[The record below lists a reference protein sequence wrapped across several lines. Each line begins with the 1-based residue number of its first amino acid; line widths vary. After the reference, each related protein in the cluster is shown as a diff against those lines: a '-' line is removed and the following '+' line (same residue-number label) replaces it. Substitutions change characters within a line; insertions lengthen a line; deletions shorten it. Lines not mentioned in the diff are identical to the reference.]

1 MTPPSSPSPHDNPQV
16 QSLRRELKNE
26 LIARR
31 QAETEIDRF
40 FDLSLDMLCI
50 ANAEGYFIR
59 LSPAFTRTLGWS
71 LEELMNRP
79 FLEFVHP
86 DDRARTLLEVERQ
99 LDRGEPVLEF
109 QNRYQHQDGSWR
121 SLSWKSTPHSDGTLY
136 AIARD
141 VTDREQAAQ
150 ALRRS
155 HEELE
160 RRVQERTAELQQRN
174 RDLETLLYVSSH
186 DLREPLRS
194 ISNFSQL
201 VRERYGDRLDPKGLD
216 YIDRVVR
223 AAQRMDQLMEDLLTL
238 SRAQRLAMPYED
250 VRGEDLVN
258 AALAQLDE
266 TIRRTGAHVHV
277 APHFP
282 SFRVNKTWVTQA
294 LYNLLANALKFHRP
308 GEVPH
313 IDIAPY
319 RFMEEKDPMVGLV
332 VRDRGIGVEPDQA
345 QRIFQLFYRAVGR
358 EVSGTGAGLAI
369 VQQIAQRHGGRAW
382 VQPRDGGGSE
392 FVLLF
397 GSQAIIE
404 EKPTL

>member
-1 MTPPSSPSPHDNPQV
+1 M
-16 QSLRRELKNE
+16 QSLRRELNTE
-26 LIARR
+26 SIARR
-31 QAETEIDRF
+31 QAETDIDRF

-59 LSPAFTRTLGWS
+59 LNPAFTRTLGWS
-71 LEELMNRP
+71 LDELMSRP
-79 FLEFVHP
+79 FLDFVHP
-86 DDRARTLLEVERQ
+86 DDRASTLLEVERQ
-99 LDRGEPVLEF
+99 IGRGEPVLEF
-109 QNRYQHQDGSWR
+109 QNRYRHQDGSWR
-121 SLSWKSTPHSDGTLY
+121 LLSWKSTAHPDGSLY

-141 VTDREQAAQ
+141 VTEREQTAQ

-201 VRERYGDRLDPKGLD
+201 VRERYADRLDAKGLD
-216 YIDRVVR
+216 YIDRVMR
-223 AAQRMDQLMEDLLTL
+223 AAQHMDQLMEELLTL
-238 SRAQRLAMPYED
+238 SRAQRLAMPYEE
-250 VRGEDLVN
+250 VRGRDLVK

-266 TIRRTGAHVHV
+266 TIRRTGAHVYV

-282 SFRVNKTWVTQA
+282 SFRVNKTWIPQA
-294 LYNLLANALKFHRP
+294 LYNLIANALKFHRP

-319 RFMEEKDPMVGLV
+319 RAIEETIPLVGLV

-345 QRIFQLFYRAVGR
+345 KRIFQLFYRAVGR

-369 VQQIAQRHGGRAW
+369 VQQIAQRHCGRAW
-382 VQPRDGGGSE
+382 VQPREGGGS
-392 FVLLF
+392 
-397 GSQAIIE
+397 
-404 EKPTL
+404 

>member
-1 MTPPSSPSPHDNPQV
+1 MPLSSPPPHDTPQV
-16 QSLRRELKNE
+16 QLLRRELDHQVT
-26 LIARR
+26 ARR
-31 QAETEIDRF
+31 QAEHDIDRF

-71 LEELMNRP
+71 LEELMSRP
-79 FLEFVHP
+79 YLEFVHP
-86 DDRARTLLEVERQ
+86 DDRAITLLEVERQ
-99 LDRGEPVLEF
+99 IGRGEPVLEF

-121 SLSWKSTPHSDGTLY
+121 LLSWKSSPHSDGTLY

-141 VTDREQAAQ
+141 VTDRELAAQ

-160 RRVQERTAELQQRN
+160 HRVQERTAELQQRN

-201 VRERYGDRLDPKGLD
+201 VRERYGDRLDAKGVD
-216 YIDRVVR
+216 YIDRVIR
-223 AAQRMDQLMEDLLTL
+223 AAHRMDQLMEDLLTL
-238 SRAQRLAMPYED
+238 SRAQRMEMPYED
-250 VRGEDLVN
+250 VRGEVLIK
-258 AALAQLDE
+258 AALTQLDE
-266 TIRRTGAHVHV
+266 TIRRTGARVVV
-277 APHFP
+277 AADFP

-294 LYNLLANALKFHRP
+294 LYNLMANALKFHRAGQAP
-308 GEVPH
+308 EIELAPVWLTQDSHPH
-313 IDIAPY
+313 
-319 RFMEEKDPMVGLV
+319 VGIV
-332 VRDRGIGVEPDQA
+332 VRDRGIGVDPSHE
-345 QRIFQLFYRAVGR
+345 QRIFQLFQRAVGR

-369 VQQIAQRHGGRAW
+369 VQQVAQRHGGRAW
-382 VQPRDGGGSE
+382 VQPREGGGSE

-397 GSQAIIE
+397 GRQCTIDA
-404 EKPTL
+404 PP

>member
-1 MTPPSSPSPHDNPQV
+1 MPLSSPPPHDNPQV
-16 QSLRRELKNE
+16 QLLRRELNNE
-26 LIARR
+26 LLARR
-31 QAETEIDRF
+31 QAERDIDRF
-40 FDLSLDMLCI
+40 FDLSLDLLCI

-71 LEELMNRP
+71 LEELMSRP
-79 FLEFVHP
+79 FLDFVHP
-86 DDRARTLLEVERQ
+86 DDRANTLLEVERQ
-99 LDRGEPVLEF
+99 IGRGEPVLEF

-121 SLSWKSTPHSDGTLY
+121 LLSWKSSPHTDGSLY

-160 RRVQERTAELQQRN
+160 HRVQERTAELQQRN
-174 RDLETLLYVSSH
+174 RDLETLLHVSSH

-201 VRERYGDRLDPKGLD
+201 VRERYGDRLDAKGID
-216 YIDRVVR
+216 YMGRVIR

-238 SRAQRLAMPYED
+238 SRAQRVEMPYEE
-250 VRGEDLVN
+250 VRGEDLVRTT
-258 AALAQLDE
+258 LTQLDE
-266 TIRRTGAHVHV
+266 TIRRTGARVHV
-277 APHFP
+277 AADFP
-282 SFRVNKTWVTQA
+282 SFRVNTTWVTQA
-294 LYNLLANALKFHRP
+294 LYNLIANALKFYRP
-308 GEVPH
+308 GAVPE
-313 IDIAPY
+313 IDLAPY
-319 RFMEEKDPMVGLV
+319 WLLEETNPMVGLV
-332 VRDRGIGVEPDQA
+332 VRDRGIGVEPEQA
-345 QRIFQLFYRAVGR
+345 QRIFQLFQRAVGR

-369 VQQIAQRHGGRAW
+369 VQQVAHRHGGQAW

-397 GSQAIIE
+397 GSQSMIDP
-404 EKPTL
+404 KPAS

>member
-1 MTPPSSPSPHDNPQV
+1 MPLSSPPPHDNPQM
-16 QSLRRELKNE
+16 QSLRRELSNE
-26 LIARR
+26 LMARR
-31 QAETEIDRF
+31 QAETDIDRF

-71 LEELMNRP
+71 LEELMSRP

-86 DDRARTLLEVERQ
+86 DDRASTLLEVERQ
-99 LDRGEPVLEF
+99 IGRGEPVLEF
-109 QNRYQHQDGSWR
+109 QNRYRHQDGSWR
-121 SLSWKSTPHSDGTLY
+121 LLSWKSSPHTDGSLY

-141 VTDREQAAQ
+141 VTDREEAAQ

-160 RRVQERTAELQQRN
+160 HRVQERTAELQQRN

-201 VRERYGDRLDPKGLD
+201 VRERYGDRLDAKGID
-216 YIDRVVR
+216 YIDRVIR

-238 SRAQRLAMPYED
+238 SRAQRLEMPYEE
-250 VRGEDLVN
+250 VRGDDLVR
-258 AALAQLDE
+258 AALTQLDE
-266 TIRRTGAHVHV
+266 TIRRTGAHVRV
-277 APHFP
+277 AAEFP

-294 LYNLLANALKFHRP
+294 LYNLIANALKFHQP
-308 GEVPH
+308 GAVPE
-313 IDIAPY
+313 IDLAPY
-319 RFMEEKDPMVGLV
+319 RLMEDATPKVGLV
-332 VRDRGIGVEPDQA
+332 VRDRGPGVAPDQA
-345 QRIFQLFYRAVGR
+345 QRIFQLFQRAVGR

-369 VQQIAQRHGGRAW
+369 VQQVAQRHGGRAW
-382 VQPRDGGGSE
+382 VQPREGGGSE

-397 GSQAIIE
+397 GSQAAID
-404 EKPTL
+404 PNPGS

>member
-1 MTPPSSPSPHDNPQV
+1 V
-16 QSLRRELKNE
+16 QSLRRELNTE
-26 LIARR
+26 SIARR
-31 QAETEIDRF
+31 QAETDIDRF

-59 LSPAFTRTLGWS
+59 LNPAFTRTLGWS
-71 LEELMNRP
+71 LDELMSRP
-79 FLEFVHP
+79 FLDFVHP
-86 DDRARTLLEVERQ
+86 DDRASTLLEVERQ
-99 LDRGEPVLEF
+99 IGRGEPVLEF
-109 QNRYQHQDGSWR
+109 QNRYRHQDGSWR
-121 SLSWKSTPHSDGTLY
+121 LLSWKSTAHPDGSLY

-141 VTDREQAAQ
+141 VTEREQTAQ

-201 VRERYGDRLDPKGLD
+201 VRERYADRLDAKGLD

-223 AAQRMDQLMEDLLTL
+223 AAQRMDQLMEELLTL
-238 SRAQRLAMPYED
+238 SRAQRLAMPYEE
-250 VRGEDLVN
+250 VRGRDLVK

-266 TIRRTGAHVHV
+266 TIRRTGAHVYV

-282 SFRVNKTWVTQA
+282 SFRVNKTWIPQA
-294 LYNLLANALKFHRP
+294 LYNLIANALKFHRP

-319 RFMEEKDPMVGLV
+319 RAIEETIPLVGLV

-345 QRIFQLFYRAVGR
+345 KRIFQLFYRAVGR

-369 VQQIAQRHGGRAW
+369 VQQIAQRHCGRAW
-382 VQPRDGGGSE
+382 VQPREGGGS
-392 FVLLF
+392 
-397 GSQAIIE
+397 
-404 EKPTL
+404 

>member
-1 MTPPSSPSPHDNPQV
+1 M
-16 QSLRRELKNE
+16 QSLRRELNTE
-26 LIARR
+26 SIARR
-31 QAETEIDRF
+31 QAETDIDRF

-71 LEELMNRP
+71 LDELMSRP
-79 FLEFVHP
+79 FLDFVHP
-86 DDRARTLLEVERQ
+86 DDRASTLLEVERQ
-99 LDRGEPVLEF
+99 IGRGEPVLEF
-109 QNRYQHQDGSWR
+109 QNRYRHQDGSWR
-121 SLSWKSTPHSDGTLY
+121 LLSWKSTAHPDGSLY

-141 VTDREQAAQ
+141 VTEREQTAQ

-201 VRERYGDRLDPKGLD
+201 VRERYADRLDAKGLD
-216 YIDRVVR
+216 YIDRVMR
-223 AAQRMDQLMEDLLTL
+223 AAQHMDQLMEELLTL
-238 SRAQRLAMPYED
+238 SRAQRLAMPYEE
-250 VRGEDLVN
+250 VRGRDLVK

-282 SFRVNKTWVTQA
+282 SFRVNKTWIPQA
-294 LYNLLANALKFHRP
+294 LYNLIANALKFHRP

-319 RFMEEKDPMVGLV
+319 RVMEETNPFVGLM
-332 VRDRGIGVEPDQA
+332 VRGRGIGVEPDQA
-345 QRIFQLFYRAVGR
+345 QRIFQLFYRTVGR

-369 VQQIAQRHGGRAW
+369 VQQIAQRHGGRVW
-382 VQPRDGGGSE
+382 VQPRDGDGSE

-397 GSQAIIE
+397 GSQSLVDE
-404 EKPTL
+404 TPTA

>member
-1 MTPPSSPSPHDNPQV
+1 MTPPSSPVPHDNPQV

-26 LIARR
+26 LLARR
-31 QAETEIDRF
+31 QAETDIERF

-59 LSPAFTRTLGWS
+59 LSPAFTRALGWS
-71 LEELMNRP
+71 LEELMSRP
-79 FLEFVHP
+79 FLDFVHP
-86 DDRARTLLEVERQ
+86 GDRASTLLEVERQ
-99 LDRGEPVLEF
+99 LGRGEPVLEF

-121 SLSWKSTPHSDGTLY
+121 SLSWKSTPHPDGSLY

-194 ISNFSQL
+194 ISNFSQI
-201 VRERYGDRLDPKGLD
+201 VRERYGDRLDAKGLD

-238 SRAQRLAMPYED
+238 SRAQRVAMPHEE
-250 VRGEDLVN
+250 VRGKDLVN

-266 TIRRTGAHVHV
+266 TIRRTSAHIHV

-282 SFRVNKTWVTQA
+282 SFRVNKTWITQA
-294 LYNLLANALKFHRP
+294 LYNLIANALKFHRP
-308 GEVPH
+308 GEAPY

-319 RFMEEKDPMVGLV
+319 RVMDETTPMVGLV

-369 VQQIAQRHGGRAW
+369 VQQIAHRHGGRAW

-392 FVLLF
+392 FVLVF
-397 GSQAIIE
+397 GSQSIIE
-404 EKPTL
+404 ETPTP

>member
-1 MTPPSSPSPHDNPQV
+1 MPLSSPSPQDNPQV
-16 QSLRRELKNE
+16 QLLRRELSNE

-31 QAETEIDRF
+31 QAETDIDRF

-50 ANAEGYFIR
+50 ADAEGYFVR

-71 LEELMNRP
+71 LEELMSRP
-79 FLEFVHP
+79 FLDFVHP
-86 DDRARTLLEVERQ
+86 DDRASTLLEVERQ
-99 LDRGEPVLEF
+99 IGRGEPVLEF

-121 SLSWKSTPHSDGTLY
+121 LLSWKSSPHTDGSLY

-141 VTDREQAAQ
+141 VTDREEAAQ

-160 RRVQERTAELQQRN
+160 HRVEERTAELQQRN
-174 RDLETLLYVSSH
+174 RDLETLLNVSSH

-201 VRERYGDRLDPKGLD
+201 VRERYGDRLDAKGID
-216 YIDRVVR
+216 YIDRVIR

-238 SRAQRLAMPYED
+238 SRAQRLEMPYEE
-250 VRGEDLVN
+250 VRGDDLVR
-258 AALAQLDE
+258 AALTQLDE
-266 TIRRTGAHVHV
+266 TIRRMGAHVRV
-277 APHFP
+277 AAEFP

-294 LYNLLANALKFHRP
+294 LYNLIANALKFHQP
-308 GEVPH
+308 GAVPE
-313 IDIAPY
+313 IDLAPY
-319 RFMEEKDPMVGLV
+319 RLMEDAIPKVGLV
-332 VRDRGIGVEPDQA
+332 VRDRGPGVAPDQA
-345 QRIFQLFYRAVGR
+345 QRIFQLFQRGVGR

-369 VQQIAQRHGGRAW
+369 VQQVAQRHGGRAW
-382 VQPRDGGGSE
+382 VQPREGGGSE

-397 GSQAIIE
+397 GSHAVID
-404 EKPTL
+404 PNPAS

>member
-1 MTPPSSPSPHDNPQV
+1 MPFSSPSPHDHPQV
-16 QSLRRELKNE
+16 QSLRRELNNE
-26 LIARR
+26 SMARR
-31 QAETEIDRF
+31 QAEADIDRF

-71 LEELMNRP
+71 LDELMSRP

-86 DDRARTLLEVERQ
+86 DDRAGTLLEVERQ
-99 LDRGEPVLEF
+99 IGRGEPVLEF

-121 SLSWKSTPHSDGTLY
+121 LLSWKSTPHVDGSLY

-160 RRVQERTAELQQRN
+160 RRVLERTAELQQRN

-194 ISNFSQL
+194 IANFSQL
-201 VRERYGDRLDPKGLD
+201 LRERYGERLDPKGID
-216 YIDRVVR
+216 YLDRVVR
-223 AAQRMDQLMEDLLTL
+223 AAHRMDQLMEDLLTL
-238 SRAQRLAMPYED
+238 SRAQRLEMPYED
-250 VRGEDLVN
+250 VRGEDLVK
-258 AALAQLDE
+258 AALTQLDE
-266 TIRRTGAHVHV
+266 TIRRTGARVNV
-277 APHFP
+277 AGAFP
-282 SFRVNKTWVTQA
+282 VFRVNRTWVTQA
-294 LYNLLANALKFHRP
+294 LYNLIANALKFHRP
-308 GEVPH
+308 GAVPE

-319 RFMEEKDPMVGLV
+319 RAVEDGSRLMGLV

-345 QRIFQLFYRAVGR
+345 QRIFQLFQRAVGR

-382 VQPRDGGGSE
+382 VQSREGGGSE

-397 GSQAIIE
+397 GTQAIIE
-404 EKPTL
+404 ETPES

>member
-1 MTPPSSPSPHDNPQV
+1 MPLSSPSPQDNPQV
-16 QSLRRELKNE
+16 QLLRRELSNE

-31 QAETEIDRF
+31 QAETDIDRF

-50 ANAEGYFIR
+50 ADAEGYFVR

-71 LEELMNRP
+71 LEELMSRP
-79 FLEFVHP
+79 FLDFVHP
-86 DDRARTLLEVERQ
+86 DDRASTLLEVERQ
-99 LDRGEPVLEF
+99 IGRGEPVLEF

-121 SLSWKSTPHSDGTLY
+121 LLSWKSSPHTDGSLY

-141 VTDREQAAQ
+141 VTDREEAAQ

-160 RRVQERTAELQQRN
+160 HRVQERTAELQQRN
-174 RDLETLLYVSSH
+174 RDLETLLNVSSH

-201 VRERYGDRLDPKGLD
+201 VRERYGDRLDAKGID
-216 YIDRVVR
+216 YIDRVIR

-238 SRAQRLAMPYED
+238 SRAQRLEMPYEE
-250 VRGEDLVN
+250 VRGDDLVR
-258 AALAQLDE
+258 AALTQLDE
-266 TIRRTGAHVHV
+266 TIRRMGAHVRV
-277 APHFP
+277 AAEFP

-294 LYNLLANALKFHRP
+294 LYNLIANALKFHQP
-308 GEVPH
+308 GAVPE
-313 IDIAPY
+313 IDLAPY
-319 RFMEEKDPMVGLV
+319 RLMEDAIPKVGLV
-332 VRDRGIGVEPDQA
+332 VRDRGPGVAPDQA
-345 QRIFQLFYRAVGR
+345 QRIFQLFQRGVGR

-369 VQQIAQRHGGRAW
+369 VQQVAQRHGGRAW
-382 VQPRDGGGSE
+382 VQPREGGGSE

-397 GSQAIIE
+397 GSHAVID
-404 EKPTL
+404 PNPAS

>member
-1 MTPPSSPSPHDNPQV
+1 M
-16 QSLRRELKNE
+16 QSLRRELNNE
-26 LIARR
+26 SIARR
-31 QAETEIDRF
+31 QAETDIDRF

-59 LSPAFTRTLGWS
+59 LSPAFTRMLGWS
-71 LEELMNRP
+71 LDELMSRP

-86 DDRARTLLEVERQ
+86 DDRASTLVEVERQ
-99 LDRGEPVLEF
+99 IGRGEPVLEF
-109 QNRYQHQDGSWR
+109 QNRYRHQDGSWR
-121 SLSWKSTPHSDGTLY
+121 LLSWKSTAHPDGSLY

-141 VTDREQAAQ
+141 VTDREQTAQ

-160 RRVQERTAELQQRN
+160 RRVQERTAELEQRN

-201 VRERYGDRLDPKGLD
+201 VRERYADRLDAKGLD

-238 SRAQRLAMPYED
+238 SRAQRLAMPYEE
-250 VRGEDLVN
+250 VRGGDLVK
-258 AALAQLDE
+258 AALAQLDD

-282 SFRVNKTWVTQA
+282 SFRVNKTWITQA
-294 LYNLLANALKFHRP
+294 LYNLIANALKFHRA

-319 RFMEEKDPMVGLV
+319 RVMEETNPLMGLV
-332 VRDRGIGVEPDQA
+332 VRDRGIGVESDQA

-382 VQPRDGGGSE
+382 VQPREGGGSE

-397 GSQAIIE
+397 GNQSTIE
-404 EKPTL
+404 EAPTP

>member
-1 MTPPSSPSPHDNPQV
+1 MPLSSPPPHDNPQM
-16 QSLRRELKNE
+16 QSLRRELSNE
-26 LIARR
+26 LMARR
-31 QAETEIDRF
+31 QAETDIDRF

-71 LEELMNRP
+71 LEELMSRP

-86 DDRARTLLEVERQ
+86 DDRASTLLEVERQ
-99 LDRGEPVLEF
+99 IGRGEPVLEF

-121 SLSWKSTPHSDGTLY
+121 LLSWKSSPHTDGSLY

-160 RRVQERTAELQQRN
+160 HRVQERTAELQQRN

-201 VRERYGDRLDPKGLD
+201 VRERYGDRLDAKGID
-216 YIDRVVR
+216 YIDRVIR

-238 SRAQRLAMPYED
+238 SRAQRLEMPYEE
-250 VRGEDLVN
+250 VRGDDLAR
-258 AALAQLDE
+258 AALTQLDE
-266 TIRRTGAHVHV
+266 TIRRTGAHVRV
-277 APHFP
+277 AAEFP

-294 LYNLLANALKFHRP
+294 LYNLIANALKFHQP
-308 GEVPH
+308 GAVPE
-313 IDIAPY
+313 IELAPY
-319 RFMEEKDPMVGLV
+319 WLMEDATPKVGLV
-332 VRDRGIGVEPDQA
+332 VRDRGIGVDPDHA
-345 QRIFQLFYRAVGR
+345 QRIFQLFQRAVGR

-369 VQQIAQRHGGRAW
+369 VQQVAQRHGGRAW
-382 VQPRDGGGSE
+382 VQPREGGGSE

-397 GSQAIIE
+397 GSRSVIDPNPAS
-404 EKPTL
+404 

>member
-1 MTPPSSPSPHDNPQV
+1 MPFSSLPPQDHPQV
-16 QSLRRELKNE
+16 QSLRRELTNE
-26 LIARR
+26 SMARR
-31 QAETEIDRF
+31 QAEADIDRF

-50 ANAEGYFIR
+50 ASAEGYFIR

-71 LEELMNRP
+71 LDELMSRP

-86 DDRARTLLEVERQ
+86 DDRAGTLLEVERQ
-99 LDRGEPVLEF
+99 IGRGEPVLEF

-121 SLSWKSTPHSDGTLY
+121 LLSWKSTPHVDGSLY

-160 RRVQERTAELQQRN
+160 RRVLERTAELQQRN

-194 ISNFSQL
+194 IANFSQIL
-201 VRERYGDRLDPKGLD
+201 RERYGERLDPKGID
-216 YIDRVVR
+216 YLDRVVR
-223 AAQRMDQLMEDLLTL
+223 AAHRMDQLMEDLLTL
-238 SRAQRLAMPYED
+238 SRAQRLEMPYED
-250 VRGEDLVN
+250 VPGEDLVK
-258 AALAQLDE
+258 AALTQLDE
-266 TIRRTGAHVHV
+266 TIRRTGARIQV
-277 APHFP
+277 AADFP
-282 SFRVNKTWVTQA
+282 VFRVNKTWVTQA
-294 LYNLLANALKFHRP
+294 LYNLIANALKFHRP
-308 GEVPH
+308 GAVPE

-319 RFMEEKDPMVGLV
+319 RAVEDGSRLMGLV

-345 QRIFQLFYRAVGR
+345 QRIFQLFQRAVGR

-382 VQPRDGGGSE
+382 AQPREGGGSE

-397 GSQAIIE
+397 GTQAIIE
-404 EKPTL
+404 EKPES